1 MAMNCR
7 VGLIALTLFLLSMTP
22 VVVADLSTE
31 NQTLNLVCSNDD
43 CSLSSQA
50 VGDSVLSEEERDA
63 NLLQPVTVT
72 LEFPMRPDQTSVS
85 LLPSVVES
93 MIFDFRIQEDGIG
106 MARPDLY
113 IELILGPSTN
123 SWTISAPGPSSPQ
136 GSQEP
141 YVLENQELDTSNGR
155 ILSPQDQVLLRIS
168 FDIDQP
174 VTWELH
180 LAGDSRIVLPIEWS
194 IDAEAANVDE
204 PTSLT
209 EPRSITLVGA
219 TTFGGLMGS
228 DVDCYKFDVEE
239 QLSTLTVT
247 VSWDATPLE
256 VEQSHTIPEFW
267 NSQGSSEDPPEI
279 RTRYEGEKVVNE
291 YRWSEPSGGEHTL
304 CWTGMEDHYQ
314 SYSFTGSQSLLGV
327 GSTSPEEFSGEA
339 TWDSGSSQV
348 GQVDQSTDTSG
359 AGVLTMGMA
368 ALGII
373 VAIIGYLMPLSSP
386 WLPRFML
393 PMAIILL
400 LFGGI
405 ISPAVSI
412 SNESPNPGEMTFDE
426 LLEERI
432 DRIYQGVINDDEG
445 QFGPAWYSGFMGVAA
460 DERLQLM
467 LTIESAHP
475 LGDGRWQV
483 KVSELDGIDL
493 DRLVFGKL
501 NEGRLSADNEVRFIL
516 RAGRLLALDLLLL
529 EALLI
534 VDEEPRGNVLHIDW
548 EMVSDSGM
556 GSVNSPAWIS
566 RPDSMT
572 SEDWK
577 QVTEAVKPELLSVS
591 FCDCGID
598 AMELSIRSNEVYAN
612 DLISPGGIES
622 SNGLIPHDF
631 WVAIL
636 GLVVLVCAGF
646 VEKERREQ
654 GMALAEEIL
663 NAR

>member
-1 MAMNCR
+1 MNCR
-7 VGLIALTLFLLSMTP
+7 AGLIALTLFLLSLTP

-31 NQTLNLVCSNDD
+31 NQTLNLVCSDDD
-43 CSLSSQA
+43 CSLSTQA
-50 VGDSVLSEEERDA
+50 VGDTVLSEEERDA
-63 NLLQPVTVT
+63 NPAQPVTVT

-85 LLPSVVES
+85 LIPTVVES
-93 MIFDFRIQEDGIG
+93 MVFDFRIQEDGVG
-106 MARPDLY
+106 LAHPDLY

-123 SWTISAPGPSSPQ
+123 SWTISAPGPTSPPGNQ
-136 GSQEP
+136 GP
-141 YVLENQELDTSNGR
+141 YVLENQELDISNGR
-155 ILSPQDQVLLRIS
+155 ILSPLDQVLLRIS

-180 LAGDSRIVLPIEWS
+180 LAGDSSIVLPIEWS
-194 IDAEAANVDE
+194 IDADAANVDE

-209 EPRSITLVGA
+209 EPRAITLVGV
-219 TTFGGLMGS
+219 TTFGGLMSS
-228 DVDCYKFDVEE
+228 DVDCYKFDVDE
-239 QLSTLTVT
+239 QLSALTVT
-247 VSWDATPLE
+247 VSWAVTPLE
-256 VEQSHTIPEFW
+256 VEQSHTIPEFMDA
-267 NSQGSSEDPPEI
+267 QGNSEDTPEI
-279 RTRYEGEKVVNE
+279 RTRYEGENVVNE
-291 YRWSEPSGGEHTL
+291 YRWSEPEGGEHTL

-314 SYSFTGSQSLLGV
+314 SYSFIGSQSILGV
-327 GSTSPEEFSGEA
+327 GSTTPEEFSGDA

-348 GQVDQSTDTSG
+348 GQLDKSTDTSG

-368 ALGII
+368 ALGIF

-405 ISPAVSI
+405 VSPAVSI

-432 DRIYQGVINDDEG
+432 DRIYQGIINDDEG
-445 QFGPAWYSGFMGVAA
+445 QFGPQWYGGFMGVAA
-460 DERLQLM
+460 GERLQLM

-483 KVSELDGIDL
+483 QVSELDGVDL

-516 RAGRLLALDLLLL
+516 RSGRLLALDLLLL

-548 EMVSDSGM
+548 QMVSDPGM
-556 GSVNSPAWIS
+556 GSLNSPAWIS
-566 RPDSMT
+566 RPDTVT
-572 SEDWK
+572 SSDWK
-577 QVTEAVKPELLSVS
+577 QVIEAVKPELFSVS

-598 AMELSIRSNEVYAN
+598 AMELSIRSSDVYAN
-612 DLISPGGIES
+612 DPIAPGGIES

-631 WVAIL
+631 WVAVL

-646 VEKERREQ
+646 VEKERREK

-663 NAR
+663 NQ

>member
-1 MAMNCR
+1 MNCR
-7 VGLIALTLFLLSMTP
+7 VGLIALTLLLLSMVP

-31 NQTLNLVCSNDD
+31 DQTLNLVCSNDD
-43 CSLSSQA
+43 CSLSTQA
-50 VGDSVLSEEERDA
+50 VGDAILSEEERGA
-63 NLLQPVTVT
+63 NPLQPVTVT

-93 MIFDFRIQEDGIG
+93 MIIDLRIQEDGVG
-106 MARPDLY
+106 MVRPDLY
-113 IELILGPSTN
+113 IELILGHSTN
-123 SWTISAPGPSSPQ
+123 SWTISAPGPNTSP
-136 GSQEP
+136 GNQEP
-141 YVLENQELDTSNGR
+141 YVLENQELDLTNGR
-155 ILSPQDQVLLRIS
+155 ILSPLDQVLMRLS

-180 LAGDSRIVLPIEWS
+180 LAGNSEIILPIEWS

-209 EPRSITLVGA
+209 EPRSITLVGV
-219 TTFGGLMGS
+219 TTFGGLMSS
-228 DVDCYKFDVEE
+228 DVDCYKFDVDE
-239 QLSTLTVT
+239 QLSALTVT
-247 VSWDATPLE
+247 VSWDSTPLE
-256 VEQSHTIPEFW
+256 VEQSHTSPEFR
-267 NSQGSSEDPPEI
+267 NSQGSSEDLPEI

-291 YRWSEPSGGEHTL
+291 YRWSEPEGGEHTL
-304 CWTGMEDHYQ
+304 CWTGIEDHYQ
-314 SYSFTGSQSLLGV
+314 SYSFIGSQSILGV
-327 GSTSPEEFSGEA
+327 GSTTPEEFTGEA

-348 GQVDQSTDTSG
+348 GQLEQSTDTSG

-373 VAIIGYLMPLSSP
+373 IAIIGYLMPLSSP

-426 LLEERI
+426 LLDERI
-432 DRIYQGVINDDEG
+432 ERIYQGVINDDEG
-445 QFGPAWYSGFMGVAA
+445 QFGPPSYSGFMGITAG
-460 DERLQLM
+460 ERLQLM

-483 KVSELDGIDL
+483 KVSELDGVDL

-501 NEGRLSADNEVRFIL
+501 NEGRLSTDNEVRFIL

-548 EMVSDSGM
+548 DMVSDSGM
-556 GSVNSPAWIS
+556 GSINSPAWIS
-566 RPDSMT
+566 RPDTMT
-572 SEDWK
+572 TDEWK

-598 AMELSIRSNEVYAN
+598 AMELSIRSNEVYGN

-636 GLVVLVCAGF
+636 GLVILVCAGF
-646 VEKERREQ
+646 VEKERRQQ
-654 GMALAEEIL
+654 GMTLAEELL